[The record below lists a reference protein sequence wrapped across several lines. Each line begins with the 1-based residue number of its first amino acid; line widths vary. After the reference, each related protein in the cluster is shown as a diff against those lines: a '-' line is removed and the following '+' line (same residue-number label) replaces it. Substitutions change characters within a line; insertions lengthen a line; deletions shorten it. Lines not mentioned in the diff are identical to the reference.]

1 MGSSQ
6 VSIVKESRNLLKE
19 AALNVTKKLEA
30 LLEKEPLNSFI
41 PEQLAVCYKILN
53 QWERSREMKGLSQR
67 IEERLMNGNPD
78 QTYNR
83 VLDNGLKNSDYTLLP
98 KKFMRGFF
106 SGLTHPIAFFHHVDS
121 LKNVL
126 KDSRFSNRF
135 VNMLG
140 RFCGG
145 FPAAYGLVY
154 SVSRFYDKPRIIL
167 PLGLT
172 LIATNSASAY
182 SLLWKAISSKFE
194 DVDDDRLVGFYKAF
208 KGDLEGAYN
217 IFKAKKD
224 KVNLEMIG
232 DFYLDEAEAIIKKIE
247 KESFFNQNIMS
258 LLMEKSID
266 IYSEVHD
273 PTNIPR
279 IASDYLKEGFTGYA
293 EDLWRVYSILKNEKN
308 KDDFIIGRNGTKP
321 IFHLSQEVRET
332 LVRECSKMCRLR
344 YTGHSVKLP
353 YTTKNEK
360 GLFKALSLMDNLDG
374 AEDITSFIIKAQ
386 IYELLGFKK
395 MAKRYESAINSIELS
410 RITMEERAK
419 TLKKFKKLHIHA
431 HPLDKVK
438 SSKAMKMKGYLK
450 EEEKGDLTE
459 EAIEYLSK

>member
-53 QWERSREMKGLSQR
+53 QWERSREMQELSQR
-67 IEERLMNGNPD
+67 IEERLMNGNSD

-83 VLDNGLKNSDYTLLP
+83 VLGHDSKNSDYTLLP

-121 LKNVL
+121 FKNVL
-126 KDSRFSNRF
+126 KEPMFSSRF

-172 LIATNSASAY
+172 LVATNSASAY
-182 SLLWKAISSKFE
+182 SLLWKAMSFKFE
-194 DVDDDRLVGFYKAF
+194 DVDDDSLVGFYKAF
-208 KGDLEGAYN
+208 KGDLEGAYH

-224 KVNLEMIG
+224 RIHLEMIG
-232 DFYLDEAEAIIKKIE
+232 DFYLDTAETIIKKIE

-258 LLMEKSID
+258 LLMKESLD

-293 EDLWRVYSILKNEKN
+293 EDLWQKYYALKNDKN
-308 KDDFIIGRNGTKP
+308 KDDFIIGGNGTEP
-321 IFHLSQEVRET
+321 IFHLSQDVRNT
-332 LVRECSKMCRLR
+332 LVRECSEMCRLR
-344 YTGHSVKLP
+344 YSGHSIRLP
-353 YTTKNEK
+353 YTPKNEK
-360 GLFKALSLMDNLDG
+360 GLFKALYLMDNLEG
-374 AEDITSFIIKAQ
+374 AEDIVSFMTKAQ
-386 IYELLGFKK
+386 IYGLLGFKK
-395 MAKRYESAINSIELS
+395 IAKRYESAINSIELS
-410 RITMEERAK
+410 RITMEEKAK
-419 TLKKFKKLHIHA
+419 RLKKFKKLHIHA
-431 HPLDKVK
+431 HTLDKVK

-450 EEEKGDLTE
+450 EENGDLTE
-459 EAIEYLSK
+459 EAIEYLSR

>member
-53 QWERSREMKGLSQR
+53 QWERSREMQELSQR
-67 IEERLMNGNPD
+67 IEERLMNGNSD

-83 VLDNGLKNSDYTLLP
+83 VLGHDSKNSDYTLLP

-121 LKNVL
+121 FKNVL
-126 KDSRFSNRF
+126 KEPMFSSRF

-172 LIATNSASAY
+172 LVATNSASAY
-182 SLLWKAISSKFE
+182 SLLWKAMSFKFE
-194 DVDDDRLVGFYKAF
+194 DVDDDSLVGFYKAF
-208 KGDLEGAYN
+208 KGDLEGAYH

-224 KVNLEMIG
+224 RIHLEMIG
-232 DFYLDEAEAIIKKIE
+232 DFYLDTAEAIIKKIE

-258 LLMEKSID
+258 LLMKESLD

-293 EDLWRVYSILKNEKN
+293 EDLWQKYYALKNDKN
-308 KDDFIIGRNGTKP
+308 KDDFIIGGNGTEP
-321 IFHLSQEVRET
+321 IFHLSQDVRNT
-332 LVRECSKMCRLR
+332 LVRECSEMCRLR
-344 YTGHSVKLP
+344 YSGHSIRLP
-353 YTTKNEK
+353 YTPKNEK
-360 GLFKALSLMDNLDG
+360 GLFKALYLMDNLEG
-374 AEDITSFIIKAQ
+374 AEDIVSFMTKAQ
-386 IYELLGFKK
+386 IYGLLGFKK
-395 MAKRYESAINSIELS
+395 IAKRYESAINSIELS
-410 RITMEERAK
+410 RITMEEKAK
-419 TLKKFKKLHIHA
+419 RLKKFKKLHIHA
-431 HPLDKVK
+431 HTLDKVK

-450 EEEKGDLTE
+450 EENGDLTE
-459 EAIEYLSK
+459 EAIEYLSR